1 MPKTCRESVLKTGVF
16 TGRGGTLF
24 CFWQVAHKTAD
35 IISISIP
42 QELPEWK
49 TAIFQ
54 KLRKTNQN
62 LHFIRENSHS
72 DNALKQLKNILRGRK
87 IDFLFIDGDHT
98 YQGVKKDFTIYKEM
112 VKKGGIIAF
121 HDIVPSS
128 LREMGSIEVDLFWKE
143 IKQNYSHK
151 EFIAESNQDGWGIGV
166 VYV

>member
-1 MPKTCRESVLKTGVF
+1 
-16 TGRGGTLF
+16 
-24 CFWQVAHKTAD
+24 
-35 IISISIP
+35 
-42 QELPEWK
+42 
-49 TAIFQ
+49 
-54 KLRKTNQN
+54 
-62 LHFIRENSHS
+62 
-72 DNALKQLKNILRGRK
+72 
-87 IDFLFIDGDHT
+87 
-98 YQGVKKDFTIYKEM
+98 M